1 MSDVVLPP
9 VDPIIATLREPVF
22 LEVTRNHQQEEEAAR
37 GLSRLYWWVGV
48 TGAAIGVIG
57 IAVAAF
63 AIFYFTPQVRYTV
76 IDKATGAIEESFGAR
91 DAPAH
96 FPERTIEGAVA
107 QYVELREEWTWQMD
121 PVIDHKIKLMSAKD
135 EQRRYQD
142 ERAKDP
148 PGKRYGMEG
157 YARVTNIDSV
167 VRTGLGRD
175 HTYAYD
181 VHFTRKS
188 LLAANTTQ
196 PVTEHLT
203 AHVQFQF
210 HPELA
215 MPSKQDRLDNESGL
229 YVLYYN
235 VSNY

>member
-1 MSDVVLPP
+1 MSDVALPP
-9 VDPIIATLREPVF
+9 VDPIVASLREAIFPD
-22 LEVTRNHQQEEEAAR
+22 VTRNHQREEEAAK
-37 GLSRLYWWVGV
+37 GLSRVYWWVGV
-48 TGAAIGVIG
+48 TGTAIGVLG
-57 IAVAAF
+57 MVCATVAIVHF
-63 AIFYFTPQVRYTV
+63 VPQVRYTV
-76 IDKATGAIEESFGAR
+76 IDKATGVIEESFGAK

-107 QYVELREEWTWQMD
+107 QYVDLREEWTWQMD
-121 PVIDHKIKLMSAKD
+121 PVIDHKIKLMSAKA
-135 EQRRYQD
+135 EQKRYQD

-157 YARVTNIDSV
+157 YARVTNIDRV
-167 VRTGLGRD
+167 TRTGVGRD

-181 VHFTRKS
+181 VHFTRTS
-188 LLAANTTQ
+188 LLAANMTK
-196 PVTEHLT
+196 PVVEHLT

-210 HPELA
+210 HPEIA